1 MKGNRKSTKIVEY
14 QLICID
20 YRWICINYQA
30 LVLETFFCLSKR
42 WLFLICDIIL
52 DYREALVF
60 YRIFST
66 LVINFFEFLKFG
78 SKSIEK
84 SIENR
89 YQSTSVTVNFTD
101 NRDYR
106 AVFVFHGRH
115 PGSRRH
121 EREQRKR
128 IGLRGIGRERF
139 RSRAYGCGR
148 LRLAARWSRASR
160 GATHEQ
166 LSLKGVEA
174 GRVPMRCYG
183 FT

>member
-1 MKGNRKSTKIVEY
+1 MVKLVKGNRKSTKIVEY

-66 LVINFFEFLKFG
+66 LVINFFEFFKFG

-84 SIENR
+84 SIENW

-106 AVFVFHGRH
+106 TVLYSMLS
-115 PGSRRH
+115 P
-121 EREQRKR
+121 KR
-128 IGLRGIGRERF
+128 IYLELYFRLSCCLFGLLYNNIDIFVELYMFGII
-139 RSRAYGCGR
+139 
-148 LRLAARWSRASR
+148 
-160 GATHEQ
+160 
-166 LSLKGVEA
+166 
-174 GRVPMRCYG
+174 
-183 FT
+183 

>member
-1 MKGNRKSTKIVEY
+1 MVKLVKGNRKSTKIVEY

-106 AVFVFHGRH
+106 AVLYSMV
-115 PGSRRH
+115 PGN
-121 EREQRKR
+121 KPCDLTDWPT
-128 IGLRGIGRERF
+128 GTPYKF
-139 RSRAYGCGR
+139 PFY
-148 LRLAARWSRASR
+148 
-160 GATHEQ
+160 
-166 LSLKGVEA
+166 K
-174 GRVPMRCYG
+174 
-183 FT
+183 

>member
-52 DYREALVF
+52 DYRETLVF

-78 SKSIEK
+78 LKSIEK
-84 SIENR
+84 SIDNV
-89 YQSTSVTVNFTD
+89 YQSTSVTVNFAD

-106 AVFVFHGRH
+106 TILYSMA
-115 PGSRRH
+115 GSAGAAGSSGAAAS
-121 EREQRKR
+121 EGCCREGPPWSPQV
-128 IGLRGIGRERF
+128 LRG
-139 RSRAYGCGR
+139 
-148 LRLAARWSRASR
+148 AR
-160 GATHEQ
+160 
-166 LSLKGVEA
+166 
-174 GRVPMRCYG
+174 
-183 FT
+183 

>member
-106 AVFVFHGRH
+106 AALYSMGGAAAARR
-115 PGSRRH
+115 GSCRA
-121 EREQRKR
+121 
-128 IGLRGIGRERF
+128 L
-139 RSRAYGCGR
+139 RAYKVGPAR
-148 LRLAARWSRASR
+148 VQRTPAIALDLAAS
-160 GATHEQ
+160 GT
-166 LSLKGVEA
+166 
-174 GRVPMRCYG
+174 
-183 FT
+183 

>member
-78 SKSIEK
+78 LKFIEK
-84 SIENR
+84 SIENQ
-89 YQSTSVTVNFTD
+89 YQSTSVMVNFTD

-106 AVFVFHGRH
+106 AVLYSMLPGRTSTATDLEAS
-115 PGSRRH
+115 PGPEFLFSRLQ
-121 EREQRKR
+121 EK
-128 IGLRGIGRERF
+128 GRDR
-139 RSRAYGCGR
+139 
-148 LRLAARWSRASR
+148 
-160 GATHEQ
+160 
-166 LSLKGVEA
+166 
-174 GRVPMRCYG
+174 
-183 FT
+183 

>member
-106 AVFVFHGRH
+106 AVLYSMLHSNHASTSGQATFPAGPRPGHLTCGHFRHG
-115 PGSRRH
+115 
-121 EREQRKR
+121 
-128 IGLRGIGRERF
+128 
-139 RSRAYGCGR
+139 
-148 LRLAARWSRASR
+148 
-160 GATHEQ
+160 
-166 LSLKGVEA
+166 
-174 GRVPMRCYG
+174 
-183 FT
+183 

>member
-1 MKGNRKSTKIVEY
+1 LVKLVKGNRKSTKIVEY

-106 AVFVFHGRH
+106 AVLYSMV
-115 PGSRRH
+115 PGNKPRDLTDWPTGTPYKFPFYKYYCIH
-121 EREQRKR
+121 
-128 IGLRGIGRERF
+128 I
-139 RSRAYGCGR
+139 Y
-148 LRLAARWSRASR
+148 ASNKI
-160 GATHEQ
+160 
-166 LSLKGVEA
+166 S
-174 GRVPMRCYG
+174 
-183 FT
+183 

>member
-1 MKGNRKSTKIVEY
+1 MDLHQLLGFSIGNI
-14 QLICID
+14 
-20 YRWICINYQA
+20 
-30 LVLETFFCLSKR
+30 FCLSKR

-84 SIENR
+84 SIDNV

-106 AVFVFHGRH
+106 AILYSMGYTGHFTVDLSNTNLEHLIQLMH
-115 PGSRRH
+115 PGS
-121 EREQRKR
+121 
-128 IGLRGIGRERF
+128 LF
-139 RSRAYGCGR
+139 SAC
-148 LRLAARWSRASR
+148 S
-160 GATHEQ
+160 
-166 LSLKGVEA
+166 KGK
-174 GRVPMRCYG
+174 G
-183 FT
+183 

>member
-1 MKGNRKSTKIVEY
+1 MVKLVKGNRKSTKIVEY

-20 YRWICINYQA
+20 YRWICIIYQA

-84 SIENR
+84 SIDNV

-106 AVFVFHGRH
+106 TVLYSMGGASGLGIR
-115 PGSRRH
+115 GG
-121 EREQRKR
+121 
-128 IGLRGIGRERF
+128 GLRW
-139 RSRAYGCGR
+139 R
-148 LRLAARWSRASR
+148 L
-160 GATHEQ
+160 
-166 LSLKGVEA
+166 VIPA
-174 GRVPMRCYG
+174 GRGSSPWDLLPELSTPAKPGLTQQGLNLLRG
-183 FT
+183 

>member
-1 MKGNRKSTKIVEY
+1 VKGNRKSTKIVEY

-106 AVFVFHGRH
+106 AVLYSMLQTRACGVDDWGWVRLGRCLH
-115 PGSRRH
+115 AMCYVPDGDGMDLA
-121 EREQRKR
+121 
-128 IGLRGIGRERF
+128 IMNLLGF
-139 RSRAYGCGR
+139 R
-148 LRLAARWSRASR
+148 
-160 GATHEQ
+160 
-166 LSLKGVEA
+166 
-174 GRVPMRCYG
+174 
-183 FT
+183 

>member
-78 SKSIEK
+78 LKSIEK
-84 SIENR
+84 SIDNV

-106 AVFVFHGRH
+106 AILYSMGYTGHFTVDLSNTNLEHLIQLMH
-115 PGSRRH
+115 PGS
-121 EREQRKR
+121 
-128 IGLRGIGRERF
+128 LF
-139 RSRAYGCGR
+139 STC
-148 LRLAARWSRASR
+148 S
-160 GATHEQ
+160 
-166 LSLKGVEA
+166 KGK
-174 GRVPMRCYG
+174 G
-183 FT
+183 

>member
-1 MKGNRKSTKIVEY
+1 VKGNRKSTKIVEY

-30 LVLETFFCLSKR
+30 LVLETFFCLSKW

-78 SKSIEK
+78 LKSIEK
-84 SIENR
+84 SIDNV

-106 AVFVFHGRH
+106 AVLYSMATRDPCMQAAEEEEELIEAEGENVMWA
-115 PGSRRH
+115 
-121 EREQRKR
+121 
-128 IGLRGIGRERF
+128 
-139 RSRAYGCGR
+139 RS
-148 LRLAARWSRASR
+148 
-160 GATHEQ
+160 
-166 LSLKGVEA
+166 
-174 GRVPMRCYG
+174 P
-183 FT
+183 

>member
-1 MKGNRKSTKIVEY
+1 LVKLVKGNRKSTKIVEY

-66 LVINFFEFLKFG
+66 LVINFFEFFKFG

-106 AVFVFHGRH
+106 AVLYSMLHLST
-115 PGSRRH
+115 PT
-121 EREQRKR
+121 
-128 IGLRGIGRERF
+128 IWAPLLRVPSSSI
-139 RSRAYGCGR
+139 
-148 LRLAARWSRASR
+148 R
-160 GATHEQ
+160 GATSAHAPTPPPP
-166 LSLKGVEA
+166 SVYRGPKGA
-174 GRVPMRCYG
+174 SR
-183 FT
+183 

>member
-78 SKSIEK
+78 LKSIEK
-84 SIENR
+84 SIDNV

-106 AVFVFHGRH
+106 AILY
-115 PGSRRH
+115 SM
-121 EREQRKR
+121 
-128 IGLRGIGRERF
+128 
-139 RSRAYGCGR
+139 
-148 LRLAARWSRASR
+148 LAARSSPA
-160 GATHEQ
+160 
-166 LSLKGVEA
+166 
-174 GRVPMRCYG
+174 
-183 FT
+183 

>member
-106 AVFVFHGRH
+106 AVLYSMASTTWATWPDTVHGTTVQKTAA
-115 PGSRRH
+115 
-121 EREQRKR
+121 QRPD
-128 IGLRGIGRERF
+128 RF
-139 RSRAYGCGR
+139 WMSHCFDD
-148 LRLAARWSRASR
+148 S
-160 GATHEQ
+160 
-166 LSLKGVEA
+166 
-174 GRVPMRCYG
+174 C
-183 FT
+183 

>member
-1 MKGNRKSTKIVEY
+1 MVKLVKGNRKSTKIVEY

-66 LVINFFEFLKFG
+66 LVINFFEYLKFG
-78 SKSIEK
+78 MKSIEK
-84 SIENR
+84 SVENQ

-106 AVFVFHGRH
+106 AVLYSMCAPIQGHLAWLWR
-115 PGSRRH
+115 PPS
-121 EREQRKR
+121 
-128 IGLRGIGRERF
+128 
-139 RSRAYGCGR
+139 GCCPT
-148 LRLAARWSRASR
+148 SSDPVQ
-160 GATHEQ
+160 H
-166 LSLKGVEA
+166 LS
-174 GRVPMRCYG
+174 C
-183 FT
+183 